1 MRVDVNRL
9 RKSFGKTEVVRDV
22 SFTVEPGRLVALLG
36 PSGGGKS
43 TILRMLAG
51 LEVPDSGEIRFDGC
65 DVSGIPP
72 QEREIGFVFQH
83 YALFRHMTVF
93 DNIAF
98 GLDVRRVP
106 KADIR
111 RRVAELIA
119 LTGLEGLERR
129 LPHQLSG
136 GQRQRVAF
144 ARALAPGPKLLLLD
158 EPFAA
163 VDAAVRKTLR
173 AWLKETI
180 TRIGVT
186 TVFVTHDQ
194 EEALEL
200 ADELMIIRDGRLEQQ
215 GTPIDVW
222 RNPQTP
228 FVAEFVGEAVRL
240 DGPGWSAL
248 PGFAAWKDEGDYAL
262 VRPEFVDV
270 SLSVDPGVGAGDD
283 LAPESGAE
291 SGVVRK
297 VRFCGDRWRL
307 DVEVGGMLLPGY
319 LSSEA
324 EAPSPGSVVGVRV
337 RRLFVCRGDRVV
349 VTDRA
354 PSADPQA
361 GTPSGGNSPDASQ
374 QQTFEFKKVSVTTT
388 SVR

>member
-1 MRVDVNRL
+1 MNRL

-51 LEVPDSGEIRFDGC
+51 LEVPDGGEIRFDGRN
-65 DVSGIPP
+65 VTGVPP

-98 GLDVRRVP
+98 GLEVRRVA
-106 KADIR
+106 KTDVR
-111 RRVAELIA
+111 RRVAELVA

-136 GQRQRVAF
+136 GQKQRVAF

-180 TRIGVT
+180 VRIGVT
-186 TVFVTHDQ
+186 TLFVTHDQ

-215 GTPIDVW
+215 GTPVDVW

-228 FVAEFVGEAVRL
+228 FVAGFVGEAVRL
-240 DGPGWSAL
+240 DGAGWAAL

-262 VRPEFVDV
+262 VRPEFVDIM
-270 SLSVDPGVGAGDD
+270 PFGGAEADSGGDR
-283 LAPESGAE
+283 AAESGAE

-297 VRFCGDRWRL
+297 IRFCGDRWRL

-319 LSSEA
+319 LSSEV
-324 EAPSPGSVVGVRV
+324 EAPSLGSIVGVRV

-349 VTDRA
+349 VANRV
-354 PSADPQA
+354 PPADQQA
-361 GTPSGGNSPDASQ
+361 GRQTGGSSPDASPRQ
-374 QQTFEFKKVSVTTT
+374 AFEFERASVTAA
-388 SVR
+388 SVRRIR